1 MSVKIVTDSACDL
14 PAELIGQLGIEIVPI
29 RINLGRQSFR
39 DDIKTRAQQLASPPS
54 LPTTSQPPPRE
65 FEQVFVSLL
74 EQGHTVLCLTLSS
87 VLSGTYHSALIAANQ
102 VAGDIQV
109 VDTKLVSAGQG
120 LLVLQAARRAIQ
132 GEKLEEI
139 SAWAEARKELIT
151 TYAILDNIEPIVRGG
166 RLTLFARHAAGR
178 QGIKLIFTLKNGG
191 VQILQ
196 RIQGRRP
203 SLDRLAELVGQNLGT
218 EIGLTHVDCIGE
230 AQLVAVQARERGGAQ
245 PLFIGQAGSTVSTYA
260 GRGAIIVAG

>member
-29 RINLGRQSFR
+29 RVNFGRQSFR
-39 DDIKTRAQQLASPPS
+39 DGIETKNQVTSPPTS
-54 LPTTSQPPPRE
+54 PTTSQPPPRE
-65 FEQVFVSLL
+65 FEQVFLALL

-178 QGIKLIFTLKNGG
+178 QGIKLIDRKSTRLNSSH
-191 VQILQ
+191 V
-196 RIQGRRP
+196 RI
-203 SLDRLAELVGQNLGT
+203 S
-218 EIGLTHVDCIGE
+218 
-230 AQLVAVQARERGGAQ
+230 
-245 PLFIGQAGSTVSTYA
+245 
-260 GRGAIIVAG
+260 